1 MRAQSEPG
9 RTGSHTSALEASA
22 VRYGSTTMVLA
33 PRLERASVRPWPPWA
48 AFDEWGWLPHST
60 KTRSVSSR
68 RVPSSSALSVMPT
81 QRSTLSM
88 STQQLKPTE
97 VVDTKSRGMA
107 HWQAPEARELQPPK
121 V

>member
-1 MRAQSEPG
+1 
-9 RTGSHTSALEASA
+9 
-22 VRYGSTTMVLA
+22 MVFT
-33 PRLERASVRPWPPWA
+33 PRFDRASVSPWPPWA
-48 AFDEWGWLPHST
+48 ALEECGWLPHST

-97 VVDTKSRGMA
+97 VVETKSRGMA